1 MVSTWSSRDPC
12 EFGQILGLP
21 DHHLDALSHSLVLQQ
36 DEQLAQS
43 PRRTLCAL
51 PVTPCFLRTHTLAA
65 VEEKNKGDL
74 AWRKMS
80 FTQQMF
86 LLFLGGPRE

>member
-12 EFGQILGLP
+12 EFGQVLGLP

-43 PRRTLCAL
+43 PR
-51 PVTPCFLRTHTLAA
+51 HT
-65 VEEKNKGDL
+65 V
-74 AWRKMS
+74 
-80 FTQQMF
+80 
-86 LLFLGGPRE
+86 